1 MKKIQLTLLVSILI
15 MTMNSCD
22 SAKDRTSEMSKT
34 LVGDWNVQW
43 VTYPDKNTPIQDSIN
58 YTMNGV
64 MNIKEG
70 GKITINA
77 YGYKGCIFG
86 TDTLIHTLNWEVK
99 SDTVLNLTNDGDKYG
114 IPYTIKELTESKVKL
129 QFVEDVFL
137 FLTK

>member
-1 MKKIQLTLLVSILI
+1 MQKTQLTLLIGLLFLTLS
-15 MTMNSCD
+15 SCD
-22 SAKDRTSEMSKT
+22 PAKERAKEISES
-34 LVGDWNVQW
+34 LVGDWKVQW
-43 VTYPDKNTPIQDSIN
+43 VTYPDKNAPLDESIN
-58 YTMNGV
+58 YTMNGL
-64 MNIKEG
+64 MNIEAE

-114 IPYTIKELTESKVKL
+114 IPYTIKELTDSKVKL
-129 QFVEDVFL
+129 QLVEDVFL